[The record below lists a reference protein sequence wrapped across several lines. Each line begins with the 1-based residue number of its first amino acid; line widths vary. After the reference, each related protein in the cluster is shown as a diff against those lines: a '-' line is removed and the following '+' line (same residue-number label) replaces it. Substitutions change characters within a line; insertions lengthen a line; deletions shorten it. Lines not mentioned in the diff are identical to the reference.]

1 MPVEPPRS
9 NILLAED
16 DNAVRRLVSRVLL
29 ESGYRVLAAPDG
41 HWALRLSDEYR
52 GPLHLQL
59 TDVQMPGLDGLQ
71 LWERVKGSRPE
82 TKVLFMS
89 GRALPAPEPE
99 VPFLPKPFRVED
111 LLRTVGEVLDGACH
125 ASTGSAGLAG

>member
-16 DNAVRRLVSRVLL
+16 DDAVRGLVSRVLL
-29 ESGYRVLAAPDG
+29 DSGYRVLTAPDG

-52 GPLHLQL
+52 GPLHLLL

-71 LWERVKGSRPE
+71 LWHRVKGSRPE

-89 GRALPAPEPE
+89 ACVLPALEPE
-99 VPFLPKPFRVED
+99 VPFLPKPFRVKD
-111 LLRTVGEVLDGACH
+111 LLRTVGEVLDGASCQRG
-125 ASTGSAGLAG
+125 A

>member
-52 GPLHLQL
+52 GPLHLLL

-99 VPFLPKPFRVED
+99 VPFLPKPFRVKD
-111 LLRTVGEVLDGACH
+111 LLRTVGEVLDGASCQRG
-125 ASTGSAGLAG
+125 A